1 MTWLSGCVRVCGLNL
16 SWHLPQCLLF
26 TSRAVLR
33 DKGELDK
40 ARSIYRG
47 RTDIHLLERV
57 HQGCFLWLIVLAY
70 FKEFYMEPF
79 PKVFVPSINIKKNLI
94 ACVIKNAQ
102 TKMLNNIKLTFISM
116 GKFNHLLL
124 GCLIF
129 SPKAFCQSSQTEW
142 VFKYMLLYS

>member
-1 MTWLSGCVRVCGLNL
+1 MCVASYNL

-26 TSRAVLR
+26 TSRAVLG

-79 PKVFVPSINIKKNLI
+79 PKVFVPSINIKKKSDSMCNK
-94 ACVIKNAQ
+94 KNAQ
-102 TKMLNNIKLTFISM
+102 TKMFNIKLTFISM